1 VQDIVAG
8 LRLRRQGEKWIPCRL
23 CLTADIAL
31 RLGLYFG
38 MGPCFWINLQVEYD
52 LRTRCANC
60 MASSRPRSLAFHPA
74 VV

>member
-1 VQDIVAG
+1 LPQVFEIVRDIVAG

-38 MGPCFWINLQVEYD
+38 MGPCFWINLKI
-52 LRTRCANC
+52 
-60 MASSRPRSLAFHPA
+60 AFIPA
-74 VV
+74 PSFILVHV